1 MSQISTSKPTIVC
14 SSMDAASMNIMSR
27 LLEMEEWEK
36 QSFEPLYE
44 DITSIY
50 ESGKFLLVEVSIH
63 HIFQDGLDDK
73 LGQLGFL
80 PSCFIFA
87 SKHKSDD
94 GRKLLTAHFTGNPS
108 EAKFGGYPG
117 KLSIAYSSALKP
129 LLMQIQSY
137 SAGMDYDVSMES
149 THHGPTDLQVPSIYA
164 EIGSGPAQWDDK
176 GAAEV
181 LARAILTFNSRK
193 LPIALGFGGGHY
205 AARQSEIVLSNNV
218 TFGHNI
224 PSYQLEFVDESLFSQ
239 AVGKSGADFVY
250 MDRKAISSSDK
261 EHLHDLTRQNGLLVL
276 RESDIQQIGNIP
288 WAIFKNILI
297 RSRGIEPTTPPLF
310 TDVLRNDL
318 ENSSPDVV
326 PDPVEL
332 VIDER
337 LVHYTWKSNPD
348 SFLNMLQKFPLVYL
362 QRDNGTYRGSF
373 LLFEKKDAED
383 LQTQIIDECIKILK
397 EHYEIEYIREDNL
410 LYLTYRKFN
419 PIKAESIGVP
429 GGPLFGKLAR
439 GIPVEVDGN
448 IIHPDMV
455 HETITKDLVLKNMIR

>member
-1 MSQISTSKPTIVC
+1 MSSPKPTIVC
-14 SSMDAASMNIMSR
+14 SSVDAASMNIMSHI
-27 LLEMEEWEK
+27 LEMDDWEK
-36 QSFEPLYE
+36 QPFESLYE
-44 DITSIY
+44 DITNIY
-50 ESGKFLLVEVSIH
+50 ESGMFLLVEVSIH

-73 LGQLGFL
+73 LSQLGFI

-94 GRKLLTAHFTGNPS
+94 GRRLLTAHFTGNPS

-117 KLSIAYSSALKP
+117 KLSIAYSAALKP
-129 LLMQIQSY
+129 LLMQMQSL

-149 THHGPTDLQVPSIYA
+149 THHGPTDLQIPSIYA

-176 GAAEV
+176 EAAEV
-181 LARAILTFNSRK
+181 LARSILTFNARE
-193 LPIALGFGGGHY
+193 LPVALGFGGGHY
-205 AARQSEIVLSNNV
+205 AARQSEIVFNNNV

-224 PSYQLEFVDESLFSQ
+224 PSYQLEFVDESFFTR
-239 AVGKSGADFVY
+239 AVDKSGADFVY

-261 EHLHDLTRQNGLLVL
+261 EHLSNLARQNGLLVL

-288 WAIFKNILI
+288 WAVFKKTLI
-297 RSRGIEPTTPPLF
+297 RSRYIEPTTPPLF
-310 TDVLRNDL
+310 TDVLRKDL
-318 ENSSPDVV
+318 EYSSPDVI
-326 PDPVEL
+326 PEPVEL

-337 LVHYTWKSNPD
+337 LVHYAWKSNPEH
-348 SFLNMLQKFPLVYL
+348 FLDMLQEYPLVYL

-439 GIPVEVDGN
+439 GVPVEVDGN

-455 HETITKDLVLKNMIR
+455 HDTITKDLVLKNMIR

>member
-1 MSQISTSKPTIVC
+1 MSTPKPTIVC
-14 SSMDAASMNIMSR
+14 SSVDAASMNIMSHI
-27 LLEMEEWEK
+27 LEMDEWEK
-36 QSFEPLYE
+36 QSIEPIYE
-44 DITSIY
+44 DIANVY

-73 LGQLGFL
+73 LGHLGFI

-129 LLMQIQSY
+129 LLMQLQSF

-149 THHGPTDLQVPSIYA
+149 THHGPTDLQIPSIYA

-176 GAAEV
+176 GAADV
-181 LARAILTFNSRK
+181 LARSILTFDTRK

-205 AARQSEIVLSNNV
+205 AARQSEIVLNNNV

-224 PSYQLEFVDESLFSQ
+224 PSYQLEFVDESLFSR
-239 AVGKSGADFVY
+239 AVDKSGADFVY
-250 MDRKAISSSDK
+250 MDRKALSSSDQ
-261 EHLHDLTRQNGLLVL
+261 EYLHDLARKNDLLVL
-276 RESDIQQIGNIP
+276 RESDIQQIGNVP
-288 WAIFKNILI
+288 WDIFKNILV

-310 TDVLRNDL
+310 TDVLRKEL

-348 SFLNMLQKFPLVYL
+348 RFLDMLQGYPLVYL

-410 LYLTYRKFN
+410 LYLTFRKFN